1 MSEEPQK
8 IKRGDSGLAIK
19 AGFWYVISTFL
30 VKGLSFITTPVFSR
44 LLTKAEY
51 GEFSNFAS
59 WQALLLIITSM
70 EMQNTVA
77 RAYYDY
83 KKDFDKYVSSVTIVS
98 CAFTFLLYILF
109 LLCGDWALSIVSIP
123 KQYVHILFF
132 MLMFQ
137 ACKQIYMSRERT
149 MYRYKSVAVISVVNL
164 LLPTLIAVAL
174 VVLANHNG
182 TSALSARIYGFYV
195 PSALIGLGCAAV
207 LLRKG
212 KSFRWSHCK
221 YALALSLPLMV
232 HYFTAHLLTSSNTI
246 VTKNVLGAVAV
257 SVVSIASSANHILT
271 ILLQSVSG
279 AVTTWLMDNLELKDV
294 KAVRKGTLAYVAGI
308 SVVALGVILL
318 APEVIWVLGGSKYAE
333 AMWLMP
339 GMVVA
344 VLIQSATTIFT
355 IMLTYQKKVVRTAL
369 YTGIMAVLC
378 IVAKIY
384 LLPIFGV
391 QSLPFLNMA
400 AFLALFVINYL
411 LVRKAGLG
419 KYVPIKAIAGIL
431 AGLLLLM
438 FVSYFLY
445 MHTWLRYTVIGLMA
459 VAAAVVAYRYRGM
472 LLKIIRKKFKKKSKS
487 KKQEKTE
494 E

>member
-164 LLPTLIAVAL
+164 LLPKLIAVAL
-174 VVLANHNG
+174 VILASHNG
-182 TSALSARIYGFYV
+182 TF
-195 PSALIGLGCAAV
+195 
-207 LLRKG
+207 
-212 KSFRWSHCK
+212 
-221 YALALSLPLMV
+221 
-232 HYFTAHLLTSSNTI
+232 
-246 VTKNVLGAVAV
+246 
-257 SVVSIASSANHILT
+257 
-271 ILLQSVSG
+271 
-279 AVTTWLMDNLELKDV
+279 
-294 KAVRKGTLAYVAGI
+294 
-308 SVVALGVILL
+308 
-318 APEVIWVLGGSKYAE
+318 
-333 AMWLMP
+333 
-339 GMVVA
+339 
-344 VLIQSATTIFT
+344 
-355 IMLTYQKKVVRTAL
+355 
-369 YTGIMAVLC
+369 
-378 IVAKIY
+378 
-384 LLPIFGV
+384 
-391 QSLPFLNMA
+391 
-400 AFLALFVINYL
+400 
-411 LVRKAGLG
+411 
-419 KYVPIKAIAGIL
+419 
-431 AGLLLLM
+431 
-438 FVSYFLY
+438 
-445 MHTWLRYTVIGLMA
+445 
-459 VAAAVVAYRYRGM
+459 
-472 LLKIIRKKFKKKSKS
+472 
-487 KKQEKTE
+487 
-494 E
+494 